1 MTVELSNLHDTVPD
15 CFFKRNISNAS
26 SRGSRR
32 PTFADGS
39 LFYIY
44 KKRRRYS
51 SNIVPGQ
58 FYGGW
63 DDLHLI
69 FKAELLKRYC
79 KAK

>member
-1 MTVELSNLHDTVPD
+1 MTRSPIASSRGLFQT
-15 CFFKRNISNAS
+15 AS

-32 PTFADGS
+32 ATFADGS

-51 SNIVPGQ
+51 SIVLGQ

-63 DDLHLI
+63 DDLQLI

-79 KAK
+79 KANSL